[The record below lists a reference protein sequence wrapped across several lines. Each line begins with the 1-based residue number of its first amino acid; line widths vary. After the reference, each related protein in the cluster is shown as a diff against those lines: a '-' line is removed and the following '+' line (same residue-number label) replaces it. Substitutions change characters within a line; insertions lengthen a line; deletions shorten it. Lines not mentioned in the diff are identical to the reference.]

1 MALDPRL
8 ARIPGLGGYLAMG
21 EHNQQQQAAEL
32 GQMARFATL
41 EQHFAGQEEKQRER
55 QRQAAFE
62 AELAQAPTPE
72 AKRAVALKYATA
84 GQLIGMPQEQ
94 KPQGFT
100 LGDTR
105 YDAEGR
111 VIARNTP
118 PQTPQAGFTL
128 GDKRYDASGRQIAH
142 NPQPQTADREPA
154 PSLGQIVDPDNKDR
168 MLLVNTRAYR
178 GGSLG
183 SPGVI
188 GISGKEPTAAGKA
201 ERVDSGRETVTS
213 LVTTLRDHYQQL
225 QEAGGITDPD
235 KGTVANVAAG
245 IASSGPGQFV
255 GRMVGTQN
263 QSLRNKIS
271 QQRPLLLQAIRRAT
285 GMTAKEMDSNVELKM
300 YLAAATDPTLDIK
313 ANFAAL
319 DKLDELYGLSGVK
332 KPATPDQPGSLPSA
346 ADIDAEL
353 ARRRG
358 RGR

>member
-1 MALDPRL
+1 MAGL
-8 ARIPGLGGYLAMG
+8 ADVPFYGAYLQRRQMQEQEQANQLGT
-21 EHNQQQQAAEL
+21 AAK
-32 GQMARFATL
+32 FATL
-41 EQHFAGQEEKQRER
+41 QQHFQEQEEK
-55 QRQAAFE
+55 RQAAQRLRQFQ
-62 AELAQAPTPE
+62 AELEQAPTPE
-72 AKRAVALKYATA
+72 AKRAVAMKYASPSA
-84 GQLIGMPQEQ
+84 VLGMPQEREQ
-94 KPQGFT
+94 PGFT

-105 YDAEGR
+105 YGPDGK
-111 VIARNTP
+111 VIARNP
-118 PQTPQAGFTL
+118 QPQTPQAGFTL
-128 GDKRYDASGRQIAH
+128 GDTRYDASGKVIAR
-142 NPQPQTADREPA
+142 NPQPQTADKEPA
-154 PSLGQIVDPDNKDR
+154 PTLGQIVDPANKDR
-168 MLLVNTRAYR
+168 MLLVNTRTYK

-188 GISGKEPTAAGKA
+188 GVSGKEPTAAGKA
-201 ERVDSGRETVTS
+201 ERVDAGRETVTS
-213 LVTTLRDHYQQL
+213 LVTTLRDYYQQL

-235 KGTVANVAAG
+235 KGTIANVTAG

-263 QSLRNKIS
+263 QSLRNKIT

-332 KPATPDQPGSLPSA
+332 KPSTPTPPGGLPSA
-346 ADIDAEL
+346 AEIDAEL